1 MIALR
6 SFAPVLVACGLAAS
20 LMAPGA
26 SAQSDTVSPQDRASI
41 EKIIREYLIQNPE
54 VLQEALVELERRQQ
68 QVQEDAQKQALAAHS
83 EALTRSPHGIV
94 VGNPEGDVT
103 LVEFFD
109 YNCGFCKRAVSDV
122 VALTKADPK
131 LRVVLR
137 DMPILGPDSVEA
149 SVVALAVREQL
160 EGEKYFEFHTRLM
173 NSRGRVGKD
182 RAMAVAKEMGV
193 DLARLQKDLES
204 PKIREALSETLELGD
219 KLSLTGTP
227 AFVIGDAIIPGAV
240 GAEPIKQRI
249 ASMRTCGKS
258 QC

>member
-6 SFAPVLVACGLAAS
+6 SFAPVLFASGLIAG
-20 LMAPGA
+20 LVPF
-26 SAQSDTVSPQDRASI
+26 SATAQTGDISPQDRAGI

-68 QVQEDAQKQALAAHS
+68 QAQEDAQKQALASYS
-83 EALTRSPHGIV
+83 EALTQSPHGIV
-94 VGNPEGDVT
+94 VGNPDGDVT

-109 YNCGFCKRAVSDV
+109 YNCGYCKRAVADV
-122 VALTKADPK
+122 AALTKADPK

-137 DMPILGPDSVEA
+137 DLPILGPDSVDA
-149 SVVALAVREQL
+149 SVVALAAREQL
-160 EGEKYFEFHTRLM
+160 DGDKYFEFHTRLM
-173 NSRGRVGKD
+173 TSRGRVGKE
-182 RAMAVAKEMGV
+182 RALAVAKEMGL

-204 PKIREALSETLELGD
+204 PKVREALAETLELGD

-240 GAEPIKQRI
+240 GAEPIRQRI
-249 ASMRTCGKS
+249 ASMRSCGKS
-258 QC
+258 EC